1 MLTNDQVFDMLP
13 YVVDMWEKLDL
24 DNYRKQVTAKNKGKE
39 VDKIGMGIEVFK
51 HILKNSGKVKEE
63 IFSMVGVVEGKTS
76 DEMRNQS
83 FGKTLLTFKMI
94 LSDSEAMAFFKQ
106 AM

>member
-24 DNYRKQVTAKNKGKE
+24 DNYRKQVTAKYKDKKVDGME
-39 VDKIGMGIEVFK
+39 VGIEVFK
-51 HILKNSGKVKEE
+51 HIIKNSGKVKDE
-63 IFSMVGVVEGKTS
+63 IFSMVGVVEGKTAE
-76 DEMRNQS
+76 EMKNQS
-83 FGKTLLTFKMI
+83 FGKTLATFRMI
-94 LSDSEAMAFFKQ
+94 VSDKEAMAFFKQ